1 MSNQPAFS
9 DADIMKNTYAGL
21 VVWVK
26 ELLWQLEWQR
36 SLNVNNVELK
46 HARSR
51 DKILNEWHERI
62 RHREIDLAK
71 YGAIM
76 VEDRQETVMKEY
88 GSAESDVISNEE
100 LVRQRLKRFG
110 GGGDTPGGKSK
121 DWLTPMKWGTV
132 FYIRPKRDGN
142 WLLAKFLL
150 AGKKGNVVLL
160 VPMKGDEEVV
170 SDDREWCP
178 VEPKAFCDYFEL
190 VADFP
195 PPEIVN
201 E

>member
-1 MSNQPAFS
+1 MISEAQ
-9 DADIMKNTYAGL
+9 IMTNTYAQL
-21 VVWVK
+21 VVWIK
-26 ELLWQLEWQR
+26 ELLAMRRDDATVYDRNTRQAGRIMELEF
-36 SLNVNNVELK
+36 
-46 HARSR
+46 
-51 DKILNEWHERI
+51 
-62 RHREIDLAK
+62 DLAK